1 MFRVSRRLDY
11 GLQLMI
17 ALSKDATLQER
28 LETNIGRFAVADAD
42 RIIAEEILKT
52 IGK

>member
-17 ALSKDATLQER
+17 ALAKDESNRPQATALLSEQ
-28 LETNIGRFAVADAD
+28 LHNPKSD
-42 RIIAEEILKT
+42 RSHVVL
-52 IGK
+52 